1 MVALDRV
8 LTPQQVAERLQVTVQ
23 TVVRW
28 LRKGQLKGS
37 KLGRLWRITEEDVDA
52 FLQERRKD

>member
-1 MVALDRV
+1 MMTRDRV
-8 LTPQQVAERLQVTVQ
+8 LTPQQVADQLQVTTQ